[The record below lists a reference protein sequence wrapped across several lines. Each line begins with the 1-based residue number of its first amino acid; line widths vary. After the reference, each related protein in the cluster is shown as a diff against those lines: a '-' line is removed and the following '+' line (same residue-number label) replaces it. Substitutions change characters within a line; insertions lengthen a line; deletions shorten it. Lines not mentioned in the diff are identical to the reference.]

1 VAQVRIDP
9 RARAFLVSLDAMLAT
24 NDRGQVLDQ
33 DDSPIA
39 SLHAVGK
46 AAARLDTGGSY
57 NSGIA
62 NTRGLAFGHL
72 SARHLLG

>member
-1 VAQVRIDP
+1 
-9 RARAFLVSLDAMLAT
+9 MLAT

-33 DDSPIA
+33 DA
-39 SLHAVGK
+39 SAIGGLHAVGK
-46 AAARLDTGGSY
+46 AGARLDTGGGY

-72 SARHLLG
+72 SARHFLG